1 MSDTPEETAK
11 KRRLLEEL
19 HAIEAELNTQ
29 NGKNGSV
36 DDVKMVVQTEVDL
49 ETQMDI
55 IEIGANAIYVELQ
68 NISKLTDEIY
78 RKVDSLEKR
87 FNGTS
92 E

>member
-1 MSDTPEETAK
+1 MSD
-11 KRRLLEEL
+11 
-19 HAIEAELNTQ
+19 
-29 NGKNGSV
+29 GKNGSV
-36 DDVKMVVQTEVDL
+36 EPVKMVAQTEVDL

-78 RKVDSLEKR
+78 KKIDSLEKR

>member
-1 MSDTPEETAK
+1 MNEK
-11 KRRLLEEL
+11 
-19 HAIEAELNTQ
+19 
-29 NGKNGSV
+29 
-36 DDVKMVVQTEVDL
+36 VDL

-78 RKVDSLEKR
+78 RKIDSLEKR
-87 FNGTS
+87 FNETD